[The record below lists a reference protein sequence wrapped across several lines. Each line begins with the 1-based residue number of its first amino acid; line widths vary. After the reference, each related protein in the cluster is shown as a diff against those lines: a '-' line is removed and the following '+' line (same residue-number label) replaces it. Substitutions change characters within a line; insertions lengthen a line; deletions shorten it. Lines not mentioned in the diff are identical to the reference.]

1 MKKNNLIIIIC
12 FLGLSSCNSENL
24 VLENKDFEF
33 NQREK
38 IIGGNLKL
46 KENGSKSKVTQD
58 DLIIEITKIA
68 KFVKAQTI
76 LDRAKIEPLDQF
88 GMKDSLFNNLIL
100 SSNREK
106 YSHSENND
114 IRRKFYS
121 SLNYNEEL
129 IRAFGKI
136 LNKISSLADNQNLD
150 SLIVRAGQYYSQYEL
165 EFSAEKINNQMDKLI
180 SLNKEELS
188 IILSK
193 LKELLIFKKRW
204 IDIVTQ
210 IINYCRNDTDLN
222 SIKDSLEETTG
233 FIEYI
238 KLMYEYFLKYEI
250 LRTET
255 LSSEITKILNK

>member
-1 MKKNNLIIIIC
+1 MKKNNLIIIIY
-12 FLGLSSCNSENL
+12 FLGFLSCNSENS

-33 NQREK
+33 NKSKK
-38 IIGGNLKL
+38 ILGKNLKP
-46 KENGSKSKVTQD
+46 KENDFKSEVTQE
-58 DLIIEITKIA
+58 DLIIEIIKIA
-68 KFVKAQTI
+68 KFVKAQII
-76 LDRAKIEPLDQF
+76 LDKAKIEPLDQF

-100 SSNREK
+100 DSNREK
-106 YSHSENND
+106 YSHNENSD

-129 IRAFGKI
+129 IRTFGKI

-150 SLIVRAGQYYSQYEL
+150 FIMVRAGQYYSQYEL
-165 EFSAEKINNQMDKLI
+165 EFSTKKINDQIDRLI

-188 IILSK
+188 LVLSK
-193 LKELLIFKKRW
+193 LKELVAFKRRW
-204 IDIVTQ
+204 IDIVNQ
-210 IINYCRNDTDLN
+210 IINYCENDTN
-222 SIKDSLEETTG
+222 SNNIKDPLEETTG

-250 LRTET
+250 LKTET